1 MVIVEYVLLIWK
13 TSMDFVENVE
23 RTVLS
28 VEMATVRY
36 VKQDLLLMRRVN
48 VFKRHVKYGT
58 QIVMIVTSMGV

>member
-1 MVIVEYVLLIWK
+1 
-13 TSMDFVENVE
+13 MDFVENVE